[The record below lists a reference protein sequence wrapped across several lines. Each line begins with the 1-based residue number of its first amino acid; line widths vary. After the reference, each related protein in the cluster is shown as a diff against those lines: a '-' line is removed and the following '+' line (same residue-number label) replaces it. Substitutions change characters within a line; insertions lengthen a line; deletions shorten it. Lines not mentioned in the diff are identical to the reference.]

1 MASNVNLT
9 YLYFDV
15 RDYSGTSILSSYTL
29 DLTPL
34 RFIPDFTSSSL
45 LSGSN
50 KISNKKIKW
59 DFGDGTQSTVLTG
72 YHTYKWP
79 GQYKVTLTVYD
90 SNGFAY
96 DSSFQPTIN
105 IYDFIHEQIL
115 FKDFGKFIYDVP
127 ASRIIDP
134 LVIDRYSSWQ
144 SYNAVSANGGYTIGL
159 YASGAAG
166 DFEDSVNFENDKWS
180 HLRSLSRFYVKEKLG
195 ATEQYVLVDK
205 LSTTNTEFYAGIINN
220 KIQVVPKGT
229 LGCEF
234 AGTTGTGE
242 FYYVDDR
249 VKNFTSREP
258 PILIF
263 CTLDNRFYKDE
274 FSQRTNLFDYID
286 YPPYGFQNIAPAVQP
301 IIKVRHNPAQNM
313 SITTTGIDGEG
324 TLSSTLFNIPE
335 ISWQK
340 TQIPFVIRLKDEA
353 NFTTK
358 TYPPL
363 SSSTTNTALTSLT
376 SYNMEFGLVYTDNT
390 GTHPYTA
397 VSFYEDFT
405 PDAPQSLGAFYK
417 GYFVPA
423 QSTMNVKLTA
433 QMTLI
438 DPVNF
443 PKDSLVGWIAQPQ
456 YSYLTR
462 FFKQSLYDSCLGT
475 ISVNISALQS
485 FFPSDPNR
493 NVYAIAVAPSGA
505 GFGNDYKAWVSD
517 ATNDTLIKLDV
528 YGNIL
533 SSFYLSAFPVLSGNE
548 IQYRNLL
555 SPELS
560 SAAPSSIVLD
570 GNSDLWITLFDS
582 GSAIKF
588 DGEGGYVKAAIESNL
603 TNIYYYLSADY
614 NISSLSGYAGE
625 GTILPSCIDTD
636 LNNNIWISYTHPI
649 SNFLA
654 KYDPNGALLTVIPFP
669 FITSPAEIVVD
680 RNRNVWVT
688 AINLNTSAYTLTG
701 CNDYV
706 YKFDENGVL
715 ATGFPLSGFKR
726 TGNITID
733 GAQNAWVAQD
743 RETITRI
750 DGASATQTNMTN
762 FTVGSGLNQ
771 SSYINSF
778 GGLTCD
784 TSNYIWTINNFD
796 QNMYFLDTLMPPPT
810 AAADIDQVPLQFA
823 PELSAYPLSSF
834 QERAFLAYG
843 DWIGFRWINKYMIP
857 FTVIRTLTGESSYF
871 NIYPYL
877 GEYNITKINE
887 DFDARG
893 YYNSL
898 RYQDVL
904 QEKNI
909 FFNNFLG
916 TIVGGNTAKPYEL
929 GKTIYEKIA
938 NFVSNKSDPD
948 KANLDSLLSMC
959 KELSIQFELY
969 NYPFPPQLRRL
980 VDILSIKHKLLW
992 GEQNK
997 YNLDFNKRGTVA
1009 NSNYGKNKGAELS
1022 TETSIIS
1029 SGIPIVAYETFSEQ
1043 YQVVNFAAISGY
1055 AIGQTLPLSTYAYD
1069 WGWGLVAPKSL
1080 TGTDIK
1086 NYYKFYQYNTTYEN
1100 SFYDN
1105 IINWT
1110 DPLNTL
1116 DPSVSSFGSWQDNNG
1131 IMQNLISYEL
1141 SKGLR
1146 LFLSANDIVYNSVS
1160 SSSNFF

>member
-15 RDYSGTSILSSYTL
+15 RDYSNASILSSYTL
-29 DLTPL
+29 DITPL
-34 RFIPDFTSSSL
+34 SFIPDFTSSSL

-59 DFGDGTQSTVLTG
+59 DFGDGTQSTTLTG

-79 GQYKVTLTVYD
+79 GKYKVTLTVYD

-96 DSSFQPTIN
+96 DSSYQPIIN
-105 IYDFIHEQIL
+105 VYDFIHEQIL
-115 FKDFGKFIYDVP
+115 FRDFGKFIYDVP

-134 LVIDRYSSWQ
+134 LIIDRYSSWQ
-144 SYNAVSANGGYTIGL
+144 SYNALSASGGYTIGL

-166 DFEDSVNFENDKWS
+166 DFQDSVNFENDKWS
-180 HLRSLSRFYVKEKLG
+180 HLRSLSRFYIKKRIGV
-195 ATEQYVLVDK
+195 TEQYVLVDK

-220 KIQVVPKGT
+220 TIQLVPKGT
-229 LGCEF
+229 AGSEF
-234 AGTTGTGE
+234 VGTTGSGT

-263 CTLDNRFYKDE
+263 CTLDNAKYKDE
-274 FSQRTNLFDYID
+274 FSQRTNIFNYID

-301 IIKVRHNPAQNM
+301 IIKVRHNPAQNI

-324 TLSSTLFNIPE
+324 TLSSSLFNIPE

-340 TQIPFVIRLKDEA
+340 TQIPFVARLKDEA
-353 NFTTK
+353 YFTTK

-363 SSSTTNTALTSLT
+363 SSSTTDSALNTLT
-376 SYNMEFGLVYTDNT
+376 SYNMEFGLVYTNNT
-390 GTHPYTA
+390 GTFPYTA
-397 VSFYEDFT
+397 AAFYEDFT
-405 PDAPQSLGAFYK
+405 ADAPQSLGAFYK
-417 GYFVPA
+417 GYFVPLE
-423 QSTMNVKLTA
+423 STMNVKLTA

-462 FFKQSLYDSCLGT
+462 FFKQSLYNSCLGT
-475 ISVNISALQS
+475 VTVDISALQS
-485 FFPSDPNR
+485 FFKSDPNR

-533 SSFYLSAFPVLSGNE
+533 STFYLSAFPVLSGNE

-555 SPELS
+555 SPVLS

-582 GSAIKF
+582 ISALKL
-588 DGEGGYVKAAIESNL
+588 DGEGGYTKAVAEPNL
-603 TNIYYYLSADY
+603 TNFVYYLSSDY
-614 NISSLSGYAGE
+614 NIGALSGYTGE
-625 GTILPSCIDTD
+625 NTILPSCIDTD

-649 SNFLA
+649 SNFLV
-654 KYDPNGALLTVIPFP
+654 KYSPVGTLIMVIPFP
-669 FITSPAEIVVD
+669 FLISPAEIVVD

-688 AINLNTSAYTLTG
+688 AINLNTSGFTLSS

-706 YKFDENGVL
+706 YKFDENGNL
-715 ATGFPLSGFKR
+715 YSGFPLSGFKR
-726 TGNITID
+726 VGNITID
-733 GAQNAWVAQD
+733 GAQNAYVAQD
-743 RETITRI
+743 REIITRI
-750 DGASATQTNMTN
+750 DGLSASQTN

-771 SSYINSF
+771 TSYINSF

-796 QNMYFLDTLMPPPT
+796 QKMYFLDTQMPPPT
-810 AAADIDQVPLQFA
+810 AASYIDGVNLQFA
-823 PELSAYPLSSF
+823 PELSAYPLSTF
-834 QERAFLAYG
+834 QERSFLAYG
-843 DWIGFRWINKYMIP
+843 DWIGFRWINKYMVP
-857 FTVIRTLTGESSYF
+857 FTVTRTVTGESNYF

-877 GEYNITKINE
+877 GEYNITKVNE
-887 DFDARG
+887 DFDARE

-980 VDILSIKHKLLW
+980 VDLLSIKHKLLW
-992 GEQNK
+992 GERNK

-1009 NSNYGKNKGAELS
+1009 NSNYGRNKGAELS
-1022 TETSIIS
+1022 TETSLIS
-1029 SGIPIVAYETFSEQ
+1029 SGVPIVSYETFSEQ
-1043 YQVVNFAAISGY
+1043 YRVVNFAAISGY
-1055 AIGQTLPLSTYAYD
+1055 AIGQTFPLSTYTYD

-1080 TGTDIK
+1080 TGADIK
-1086 NYYKFYQYNTTYEN
+1086 NYYKFYEFNGAYEN

-1116 DPSVSSFGSWQDNNG
+1116 DPYVSSFNSWQNDNG